1 MMRAM
6 SNDARFTPPG
16 PGSWQLEMTHF
27 VRPVSRSM
35 AATFPEAMMAGFRWS
50 TKRYG
55 SLLDYLEIKVVNRFV
70 YMAPRGVGAPP
81 DAKSHPPKLMFQLL
95 TKVHPEI
102 RKRIKTVAEVF
113 ATKRWRAD
121 VALWDTEWKPAF
133 VREHQELQNVDVR
146 ALSDDALIAHVA
158 QAFDAARRA
167 IQRHHSMNA
176 TAMLPVGDFLAHVRE
191 WTGLAPADVL
201 PIFQGSSRVSR
212 GAADEIDAVGRAIQA
227 SAVAQ
232 AILAQENPQVVVDA
246 LLARTDAVGDAMRRY
261 IDVAGT
267 RLATGY
273 DLADLTLSEMP
284 ELIVENVRSAA
295 SSVVREQNESGVAR
309 LEKQIRERVPAQ
321 HRATFDEL
329 LQDAR
334 LVYRIRDERGYL
346 NDAWACGIARRAIL
360 EAGMR
365 LVRKGLLHEVHHA
378 VELTPDELMAL
389 LAGGKGPSA
398 DETAEHARYRTT
410 HTIADAPAFL
420 GNPPSAPPP
429 AEWLPPMA
437 ARAERAIGIVMG
449 EMFAAHDKQTDAAKI
464 NGFAASHGIVTGIAR
479 LVLEPRDM
487 GRVRKGDVLI
497 TRSTSPA
504 YNALLPLLL
513 GVVTDRGGTLSH
525 AAVVAREYGI
535 PAVVGTGNATE
546 RIRDGARIRVN
557 GAIGLVELLA

>member
-1 MMRAM
+1 M
-6 SNDARFTPPG
+6 SNNDSFTPPG

-27 VRPVSRSM
+27 VRPVSRAM
-35 AATFPEAMMAGFRWS
+35 AVTFPDAMMAGFRWS
-50 TKRYG
+50 MERYG
-55 SLLDYLEIKVVNRFV
+55 LLLDCLEIKVVNRFV
-70 YMAPRGVGAPP
+70 YMAPRGVGAPQ
-81 DAKSHPPKLMFQLL
+81 DAKSHPPRLIFKLL

-102 RKRIKTVAEVF
+102 RKRIRTVAEVF

-146 ALSDDALIAHVA
+146 ALSDTALIAHVA

-176 TAMLPVGDFLAHVRE
+176 TAMLPVGDFLAHVQE

-201 PIFQGSSRVSR
+201 PLFQGSSRVSR
-212 GAADEIDAVGRAIQA
+212 GAVDEIEALGRAIQA

-232 AILAQENPQVVVDA
+232 AILAQDNPQAVVDA
-246 LLARTDAVGDAMRRY
+246 LLSRTDAVGEAMRRY
-261 IDVAGT
+261 MDVAGT

-284 ELIVENVRSAA
+284 ELIVENVRSAV
-295 SSVVREQNESGVAR
+295 SSAGSPQSGNGVAK

-321 HRATFDEL
+321 HRAAFDEL

-346 NDAWACGIARRAIL
+346 NDAWAGGIARRAIL
-360 EAGMR
+360 EAGVR
-365 LVRKGLLHEVHHA
+365 LVRKGRLHEVHHA
-378 VELTPDELMAL
+378 VELTPDELMSL
-389 LAGGKGPSA
+389 LAGSAGPSA

-410 HTIADAPAFL
+410 RTTADAPAFL

-437 ARAERAIGIVMG
+437 ARAERAIGIVLG
-449 EMFAAHDKQTDAAKI
+449 EMFAARDKQADAAKI
-464 NGFAASHGIVTGIAR
+464 SGFAASQGIVTGIAR

-487 GRVRKGDVLI
+487 GR
-497 TRSTSPA
+497 
-504 YNALLPLLL
+504 
-513 GVVTDRGGTLSH
+513 
-525 AAVVAREYGI
+525 AR
-535 PAVVGTGNATE
+535 
-546 RIRDGARIRVN
+546 
-557 GAIGLVELLA
+557 